1 MSTIPDALVWVMR
14 GNFWAVCPARYLVY
28 RWVVSRRIK
37 DEDATACAIDQKLVS
52 ILDCLCGFA
61 RGQDGWDAALAGQ
74 DGPM

>member
-37 DEDATACAIDQKLVS
+37 DEDATACAID
-52 ILDCLCGFA
+52 
-61 RGQDGWDAALAGQ
+61 
-74 DGPM
+74 